1 MDVIFSH
8 EIKKLPVLPFVPVT
22 NVISIFEKLITSN
35 SKDTWIER
43 YTCFQNISLTYY
55 VVF

>member
-8 EIKKLPVLPFVPVT
+8 EIKILPVLPFVPVT